1 MAGLSYLLDTNAIAD
16 YINNVTSVRERI
28 YTARQNQDHL
38 YLCQPVYYEVLRGL
52 LRTNATRKLIIF
64 EGEFRP
70 LLLWLPLVDA
80 DWRQAAQF
88 WADTTKA
95 GKQISDVDLLI
106 TALTIR
112 LKGVIV
118 SADNDFDALP
128 VKRENWRVT

>member
-28 YTARQNQDHL
+28 YAARQNQDHF

-52 LRTNATRKLIIF
+52 LRTNANRKLTIF

-80 DWRQAAQF
+80 DWRQAAQN
-88 WADTTKA
+88 WADTSKA
-95 GKQISDVDLLI
+95 GKQLSEVDLLI
-106 TALTIR
+106 AALAIR
-112 LKGVIV
+112 LEVVII
-118 SADNDFDALP
+118 SAGNDFDALR